1 MKSTMQYLI
10 WLSILEQMQKAG
22 DTKSQYYNMVF
33 AKVKQN
39 EPRKNA

>member
-22 DTKSQYYNMVF
+22 DTKSQYYNMVC